1 MNKTEFVKHIKSEL
15 DCDARE
21 ATKLVDSFTK
31 CLISALVKQDE
42 VLLQGFGRFY
52 KTLSKERPG
61 RNPATGQEVTIAAYN
76 QIKFKPGKN
85 FKEAVNK

>member
-31 CLISALVKQDE
+31 CLISALDEQLGRKQPS
-42 VLLQGFGRFY
+42 FRTF
-52 KTLSKERPG
+52 
-61 RNPATGQEVTIAAYN
+61 
-76 QIKFKPGKN
+76 
-85 FKEAVNK
+85 

>member
-1 MNKTEFVKHIKSEL
+1 MNKSEFVKHIRNEL
-15 DCDARE
+15 DCNESE

-31 CLISALVKQDE
+31 CLTSALVKQDE

-76 QIKFKPGKN
+76 QIKFKPGKR